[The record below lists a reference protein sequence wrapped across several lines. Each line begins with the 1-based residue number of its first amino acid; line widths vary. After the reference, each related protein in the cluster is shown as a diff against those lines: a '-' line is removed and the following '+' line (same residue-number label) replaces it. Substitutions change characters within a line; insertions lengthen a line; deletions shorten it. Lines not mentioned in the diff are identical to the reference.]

1 MNSNLF
7 ERTSDMGIVA
17 PLLYA
22 SLLALR
28 MLADPPRRLSLNFKE
43 YLDHSLGCLNPM
55 NDMDNIVLSKSMV
68 LYLKVLTQAFTG
80 STATRIALQ
89 HFKR

>member
-1 MNSNLF
+1 
-7 ERTSDMGIVA
+7 
-17 PLLYA
+17 
-22 SLLALR
+22 

-68 LYLKVLTQAFTG
+68 LYLKV
-80 STATRIALQ
+80 
-89 HFKR
+89 